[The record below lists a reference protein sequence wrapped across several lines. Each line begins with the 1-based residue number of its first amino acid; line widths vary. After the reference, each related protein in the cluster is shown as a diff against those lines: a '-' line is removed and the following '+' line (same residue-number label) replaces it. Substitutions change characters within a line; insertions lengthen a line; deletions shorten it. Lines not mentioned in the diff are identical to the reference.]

1 MRETATGR
9 LQYHHR
15 IIQVASGRPRSGS
28 LLLAARRGNHLIYVG
43 SVGTGLKESDAW
55 RLRAMMD
62 KLLTKKPPLAYEG
75 LGGNMLSGSSQE
87 LRFATDARL
96 NNSRQT

>member
-1 MRETATGR
+1 MGETATGR
-9 LQYHHR
+9 LQYRDR

-75 LGGNMLSGSSQE
+75 RRKYVVGLQPRAAVCN
-87 LRFATDARL
+87 RRKAK
-96 NNSRQT
+96 

>member
-1 MRETATGR
+1 M
-9 LQYHHR
+9 
-15 IIQVASGRPRSGS
+15 
-28 LLLAARRGNHLIYVG
+28 G

-75 LGGNMLSGSSQE
+75 RRKYVVGLQPRAAVCN
-87 LRFATDARL
+87 RRKAK
-96 NNSRQT
+96 

>member
-28 LLLAARRGNHLIYVG
+28 LLAARRGNHLIYVG

-75 LGGNMLSGSSQE
+75 RRKYVVGLQPRAAVCN
-87 LRFATDARL
+87 RRKAK
-96 NNSRQT
+96 